1 MVVRNAG
8 TASIRIKPDA
18 GDFIHDLRLKL
29 AALNDPGFSIAV
41 GVDLTAARREME
53 LFRAEQQALGLNL
66 NVAAYTTA
74 ASAHMAAWRAA
85 QAANHV
91 DVTVNVHTNGATAQI
106 GALRRQMDG
115 LGNKPLLGALAL
127 GAFQPAT
134 AGLAQ
139 VAAGLQQVAQA
150 GLVVPGAIAG
160 AVASIGTLALGL
172 SGVKSAWDAVSKASD
187 SAGED
192 QAASARAASSASNQL
207 RNAVVDETQA
217 RKDQARAYR
226 DARQQLTDLNVE
238 MRGGLISES
247 RAILEAQKARE
258 DLSKGNFSDIR
269 DAQLRILEA
278 DQRVIEVRARNTQ
291 VAGQLNDAQAKGVEG
306 SDLVVAAN
314 ERVVRSQQQVADAQ
328 AAVADTAG
336 KGSAAQKAAAQAMD
350 ELSPS
355 ARKFVETLI
364 ELRPAFDEVRD
375 AAQEPLFEGKA
386 EEFRRFF
393 TDVAPNIKQGLS
405 GIATAWNQNITALL
419 TSLGSDQGKSIL
431 DRILGNTGE
440 AQSRFSAAIDPLV
453 RGMGTLA
460 AAGSDA
466 LPRLADAIGSVAT
479 RFADFIEGADK
490 DGRLDRWINDGLD
503 GMASLGNSVI
513 NVSKIFTGITQA
525 AGGGGSFL
533 KWLENLTNKW
543 QEFVNSAEGQS
554 ELKEFFREGLEQ
566 LQHWGALLKELPGA
580 FKSMADGAAPYL
592 GVVVDLFKT
601 LAGFVGEHPDLVKT
615 AILAYLGWKT
625 ATLAIG
631 AVQTAMLGLSGMITQ
646 VGTGFYPLRQNA
658 QNAMNGVNDTFTRAG
673 HAGSPV
679 RKFAGALAALGT
691 SVAGAG
697 ALGALAMVAI
707 PAVGFALDKLNEDYE
722 NSKKR
727 TQLFIDKQNE
737 LAEALDKVSGKI
749 TEQGLDKLIQDSR
762 NFDTGPGSTPGLTK
776 GNALEAADLLKIQP
790 DLYIRAQAGDVQAQ
804 QQVRDVITKN
814 NLIPEFNANPE
825 IAKRV
830 RRISEATGGR
840 IDQDAVI
847 AALLNNPGALAAYDA
862 AISEASQG
870 MAGDQRAQFNDVQD
884 LNELRK
890 LLSPTGQAS
899 GLVGQRLN
907 QALGLYPG
915 ALSDQQ
921 LQNQAKYGQVR
932 ISQQGMDIFG
942 PQGGSNPTA
951 MVNAG
956 PDDVAVSVPNLT
968 DDQKRKLDGA
978 GIKYGQNPDKSWTV
992 RLPKDSPLVEP
1003 GPQPA
1008 SQYIGGGSF
1017 KEGGPVPGG
1026 RGDGPTGGHL
1036 IEAGGRHGREW
1047 VLPEHARNAIG
1058 DETLWALTKGRKLQ
1072 GGGNIDENGNPI
1084 QPGMLP
1090 GPSTPPAPIA
1100 PNPMANSGG
1109 ISGIVSN
1116 VVSGI
1121 QGPIGNAI
1129 SLGQGLLNNGQQQNG
1144 GGGGL
1149 TLGPM
1154 DPASVS
1160 ARASQVPGL
1169 IGLLGSMNSADPD
1182 TAVAN
1187 WNTKTT
1193 KWMADWSTKLVGGL
1207 TSALWDGGGNG
1218 GGLLGFF
1225 GLENSILS
1233 SSNPYNQAATRGAQF
1248 ALGDT
1253 GPIGTLLGINGSGSA
1268 SGTGGVTDPAAL
1280 ASQYNVLLDD
1290 ATLAELSRGNVSAIP
1305 GLDAAATGGSG
1316 KSGGGLVPNAARLS
1330 QMAKTLWPGL
1340 TGVGGYSPNVD
1351 QPWDEHQTGEAV
1363 DLMVGKN
1370 AGLGDQIKDY
1380 LMKNAAALGVQYVI
1394 WKQHLWRPDGSGYD
1408 MPDRGSPTENHF
1420 DHAHVR
1426 VSRGSGAAVP
1436 GMATGGPTPSRKGPG
1451 PTGGFFAE
1459 VHPDEFMI
1467 SARGRAS
1474 VPDSFLHALN
1484 KGQIDPNDLPRF
1496 GNGGDPAAALV
1507 IPPPR
1512 PNFDPGQGIKPQI
1525 VRPPSVP
1532 TQPRPAPA
1540 PAPTPAPVAPA
1551 PADSEPAA
1559 PPTTTAG
1566 TPAQQ
1571 QPTIGVPQGVAPAPS
1586 SIDHNLGW
1594 VNQAISSGAST
1605 LGNLVSSAISM
1616 GAAAGGG
1623 GMGGGMG
1630 AGLASSLVSGLFQQ
1644 GGKVVTDA
1652 ANVVSS
1658 FLVGNVPGSF
1668 GDPNM
1673 PAYGRVNMPAQN
1685 RPATAPYRGGNTYM
1699 ISGHDTADVLREA
1712 DNNEALER
1720 QGILATRRG

>member
-18 GDFIHDLRLKL
+18 GDFIRDLRLKL
-29 AALNDPGFSIAV
+29 AAFDDPGFSIAV

-53 LFRAEQQALGLNL
+53 LFRTEQQGLGLNL
-66 NVAAYTTA
+66 NVAADTA
-74 ASAHMAAWRAA
+74 AATAHLAAWRAA

-91 DVTVNVHTNGATAQI
+91 DITVNVHTNGASAQI

-127 GAFQPAT
+127 GAFQPAA

-269 DAQLRILEA
+269 DAQLRVLEA

-314 ERVVRSQQQVADAQ
+314 ERLVRAQQQVADAQ
-328 AAVADTAG
+328 GAVADTAG
-336 KGSAAQKAAAQAMD
+336 KSSAAQKAAAKAM
-350 ELSPS
+350 EQLSPS
-355 ARKFVETLI
+355 AQKFVQTLI
-364 ELRPAFDEVRD
+364 DMRPAFDEVRD
-375 AAQEPLFEGKA
+375 VVQEPLFEGKA
-386 EEFRRFF
+386 EEFRNFF
-393 TDVAPNIKQGLS
+393 NGIAPNIKQGLS

-419 TSLGSDQGKSIL
+419 TSLGSTQGKGII

-440 AQSRFSAAIDPLV
+440 AQARFSAAIDPLV
-453 RGMGTLA
+453 RGIGTLA
-460 AAGSDA
+460 AAGTDA

-479 RFADFIEGADK
+479 RFADFIEEADK
-490 DGRLDRWINDGLD
+490 DGRLDRWISDGLD
-503 GMASLGNSVI
+503 GMASLGNTVI
-513 NVSKIFTGITQA
+513 NVGKIFTGITQA

-554 ELKEFFREGLEQ
+554 EFKEFFREGLEQ
-566 LQHWGALLKELPGA
+566 LQHWGDLLKELPGA

-601 LAGFVGEHPDLVKT
+601 LAGFIGEHPDLVKN
-615 AILAYLGWKT
+615 AILAYLAWKT
-625 ATLAIG
+625 VTPLIG
-631 AVQTAMLGLSGMITQ
+631 AVQSAMLGLSGVVTQ

-707 PAVGFALDKLNEDYE
+707 PAVGLALDELNKDYE
-722 NSKKR
+722 NAKKR

-737 LAEALDKVSGKI
+737 LADALDKVSGKI

-762 NFDTGPGSTPGLTK
+762 SFDTGPGSVQGFTK
-776 GNALEAADLLKIQP
+776 GNALQAADLLKIPP

-847 AALLNNPGALAAYDA
+847 GALLNNPGALARYDA
-862 AISEASQG
+862 AIAEASQG

-907 QALGLYPG
+907 QALALYPG

-951 MVNAG
+951 TVNAG
-956 PDDVAVSVPNLT
+956 PDDIAVSVRDLT
-968 DDQKRKLDGA
+968 EDQKRKLDGA

-1003 GPQPA
+1003 GQQPVA
-1008 SQYIGGGSF
+1008 HYSFGGSF
-1017 KEGGPVPGG
+1017 AEGGPVPGG
-1026 RGDGPTGGHL
+1026 RGDGPTGGHM

-1047 VLPEHARNAIG
+1047 VLPESVRDAIG
-1058 DETLWALTKGRKLQ
+1058 DDKLWALTKGRKFE
-1072 GGGNIDENGNPI
+1072 GGGNIDEFGNPI

-1090 GPSTPPAPIA
+1090 GPSTAPVAPIA
-1100 PNPMANSGG
+1100 PNPMAGSGG
-1109 ISGIVSN
+1109 LTSIISGVTQ
-1116 VVSGI
+1116 GI
-1121 QGPIGNAI
+1121 QGPIGNVL
-1129 SLGQGLLNNGQQQNG
+1129 SLGNGLLDKGQQNG
-1144 GGGGL
+1144 GGL
-1149 TLGPM
+1149 LPTLGPM

-1160 ARASQVPGL
+1160 ARATQVPGL
-1169 IGLLGSMNSADPD
+1169 IGLWGSLNSANPD
-1182 TAVAN
+1182 AAVQNWTDNTLKWTAN
-1187 WNTKTT
+1187 WG
-1193 KWMADWSTKLVGGL
+1193 SKLLGGL
-1207 TSALWDGGGNG
+1207 ASALWDGGGNG

-1225 GLENSILS
+1225 GLQNSILS
-1233 SSNPYNQAATRGAQF
+1233 SSNPYNQAASSTAQF
-1248 ALGDT
+1248 ALGQD
-1253 GPIGTLLGINGSGSA
+1253 GPVGKLLGINGSGSSA
-1268 SGTGGVTDPAAL
+1268 TGGVTDPAAL
-1280 ASQYNVLLDD
+1280 AQQYGVLLDD
-1290 ATLAELSRGNVSAIP
+1290 ATLAQLTNGPGTSGDLSNVKVGAPGAGDGGLQVNTLRGKQIIQKNFPWATNIGGVRKDRLHWHPDGLALDVMIP
-1305 GLDAAATGGSG
+1305 GA
-1316 KSGGGLVPNAARLS
+1316 GGLNDPTPAA
-1330 QMAKTLWPGL
+1330 
-1340 TGVGGYSPNVD
+1340 
-1351 QPWDEHQTGEAV
+1351 
-1363 DLMVGKN
+1363 GK
-1370 AGLGDQIKDY
+1370 AQGDQLYAWLNAHKKELGIDYIMWQEKDHF
-1380 LMKNAAALGVQYVI
+1380 N
-1394 WKQHLWRPDGSGYD
+1394 HLHVNFAPSG
-1408 MPDRGSPTENHF
+1408 PP
-1420 DHAHVR
+1420 
-1426 VSRGSGAAVP
+1426 P
-1436 GMATGGPTPSRKGPG
+1436 GMAAGGPTPSRKGPG
-1451 PTGGFFAE
+1451 PTGGFLAE

-1474 VPDSFLHALN
+1474 VPDAFLHKLN
-1484 KGQIDPNDLPRF
+1484 QGLIDPKDLPGF
-1496 GNGGDPAAALV
+1496 ADGGDPSTALV

-1532 TQPRPAPA
+1532 VQPRPAPA
-1540 PAPTPAPVAPA
+1540 PAPPPAPVDAA
-1551 PADSEPAA
+1551 PADAAPAA
-1559 PPTTTAG
+1559 PPTADAS
-1566 TPAQQ
+1566 AQPQ
-1571 QPTIGVPQGVAPAPS
+1571 QPSFGVPQGVAPAPS
-1586 SIDHNLGW
+1586 SIDHNLTALTTG
-1594 VNQAISSGAST
+1594 IMSGAST
-1605 LGNLVSSAISM
+1605 IGNLVSTAISM
-1616 GAAAGGG
+1616 GAGAGSG

-1630 AGLASSLVSGLFQQ
+1630 AGLASSLAAGLFQQ
-1644 GGKVVTDA
+1644 GGKIVNDA

-1658 FLVGNVPGSF
+1658 FLVGNVPGSY

-1673 PAYGRVNMPAQN
+1673 PAYGRINMPAQN
-1685 RPATAPYRGGNTYM
+1685 RPATAPLRGGNTYM
-1699 ISGHDTADVLREA
+1699 ISGHNTEDVLREA
-1712 DNNEALER
+1712 DNNEALQR